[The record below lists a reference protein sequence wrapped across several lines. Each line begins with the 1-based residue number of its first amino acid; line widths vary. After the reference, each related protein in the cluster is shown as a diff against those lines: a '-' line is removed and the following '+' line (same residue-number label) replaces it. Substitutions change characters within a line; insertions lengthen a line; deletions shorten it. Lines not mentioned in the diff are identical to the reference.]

1 MKPLRIIACSVT
13 ILIVFVGL
21 VFFHYYHR
29 YDESRTENI
38 ELAITE
44 SQNQLKFIRKEYY
57 LINERLT
64 SSARLLGQSQSMYDY
79 ASNPTP
85 EIKRI
90 LEQVWLSVASGQKW
104 FRSIRALDLV
114 GNEVIRVD
122 YDRDMDQANVIES
135 YTEQSNENFF
145 KYAQMLQDHEFGAW
159 TIELE
164 ERAEG
169 KAMSSIRPTIK
180 VMAPVLSLGERVGYL
195 IIDIDVSFISNMV
208 TYSPDPTL
216 TAELISYNGSYIV
229 GRDEAMLFGDVIPN
243 RSHFNFSSL
252 YPNIWQQM
260 KNVEEGYHLEEDVLT
275 VYAFIGV
282 LPDRALYAVIQMSSE
297 ELQSRLEHDI
307 SSLIKEALFMIM
319 LLLVVLLPIVFV
331 LVYYYRRDMD
341 SKLARAALNGM
352 SAVLITDKQHRT
364 ITVNQEFQRLTGYG
378 ESGVKD
384 KLMVPRL
391 LTQDSQTIVS
401 AVLSEL
407 KPDQPWEGELLLSK
421 RDGGTIS
428 VITRIQPD
436 YSPLGEIDYYIIS
449 FVDISERKAL
459 EERLRTLSEID
470 DLTGLWNRRKFE
482 QELSRATSIAARYRD
497 KQPSCLAL
505 IDIDHFKRINDEKG
519 HDEGDRTIRVVGK
532 LLINSL
538 RTTDFVARIG
548 GEEFALLMPHTTLEE
563 AHKVLDRLLDDVS
576 SSNDIEV
583 TISAGYTDITGNKER
598 SYKWADIALYRS
610 KSNGRNRVSR
620 CLSSEEHL

>member
-1 MKPLRIIACSVT
+1 
-13 ILIVFVGL
+13 
-21 VFFHYYHR
+21 
-29 YDESRTENI
+29 
-38 ELAITE
+38 
-44 SQNQLKFIRKEYY
+44 
-57 LINERLT
+57 
-64 SSARLLGQSQSMYDY
+64 
-79 ASNPTP
+79 
-85 EIKRI
+85 
-90 LEQVWLSVASGQKW
+90 
-104 FRSIRALDLV
+104 
-114 GNEVIRVD
+114 
-122 YDRDMDQANVIES
+122 
-135 YTEQSNENFF
+135 
-145 KYAQMLQDHEFGAW
+145 
-159 TIELE
+159 
-164 ERAEG
+164 
-169 KAMSSIRPTIK
+169 
-180 VMAPVLSLGERVGYL
+180 
-195 IIDIDVSFISNMV
+195 
-208 TYSPDPTL
+208 
-216 TAELISYNGSYIV
+216 
-229 GRDEAMLFGDVIPN
+229 
-243 RSHFNFSSL
+243 
-252 YPNIWQQM
+252 
-260 KNVEEGYHLEEDVLT
+260 
-275 VYAFIGV
+275 
-282 LPDRALYAVIQMSSE
+282 SE
-297 ELQSRLEHDI
+297 ELHSRLEHDI
-307 SSLIKEALFMIM
+307 SCLIKEALFMIM

-482 QELSRATSIAARYRD
+482 QELSRATSIAVRYRD